1 MQPNNWSMDKTS
13 KYLYDVLEAC
23 QEIEEET
30 TLRGRSF
37 DVFCNERVYR
47 KFVERNFEIIGEA
60 INRILK
66 INPDI
71 SISSARKIVN
81 TRNLVIHSYDS
92 LDREILW
99 GIVIRH
105 LPVLKKE
112 ITQIIKESI
121 GDI

>member
-1 MQPNNWSMDKTS
+1 
-13 KYLYDVLEAC
+13 LEAC

-30 TLRGRSF
+30 NLRGRSF
-37 DVFCNERVYR
+37 EIFCSDRVFR

-60 INRILK
+60 MNRILK
-66 INPDI
+66 IDPNI

-92 LDREILW
+92 LDKEILW

-105 LPVLKKE
+105 LPILKAE
-112 ITQIIKESI
+112 ITQVLYGI
-121 GDI
+121 